1 MSAKGSIRNRLE
13 AVARRDYDYPNISE
27 AQLQKRLERSL
38 KNYRKIAQSFQEL
51 KIRQTAIV
59 SELQRIEAARQKD
72 IVHLEVDTL
81 TRTAADLGKTKLDYL
96 TLSRKVNRLRFN
108 LQRIRLDM
116 PIVKSVKLTG
126 FSTLVDRA
134 KNLDRMV
141 NDAAKLIPETE
152 SNLAALQ
159 AAADWGNRVLSGR
172 NRIRGGFS
180 KAGVEELFA
189 IAYGWQAPTS
199 NRRSALQE
207 LIKWANQ
214 SRRPELEE
222 VFKQHLEFARVKR
235 SLSRVPELNFV
246 AHQTA
251 RQAAKE
257 QEPGEEY
264 FVLLQTGRLVSEKFH
279 ADNSLW
285 VSNFVGKFA
294 SSVMESSDISE
305 AQIEWI
311 NESLRF
317 AGLAPISLSLG
328 DVSAFD
334 RLECQASPRLTQD
347 DDPLVTVIMPAFNSA
362 AWLSTAVS
370 SVLAQTWRKL
380 ELIIVDD
387 ASTDST
393 LATAKYFEALDSRV
407 RVIALASNAGPYHC
421 RNVALRVSN
430 GHLITVHDADDWSH
444 PQKIE
449 RQVEHLLSNPEV
461 LANLSQGA
469 RMEPNS
475 LQVGLAGR
483 TSILRPN
490 FSSLMFRRDPVLNDL
505 GFWDEVRFGGDS
517 EFQTRIT
524 AFYGAD
530 ALRVLAPSAS
540 AMLRV
545 VANSLTAGGVQEMLT
560 GARRLYKESFLAWH
574 TALKETGQSFYLNPN
589 EPRRFYAPRASL
601 NQSLDLVRHDL
612 VMAANLAAESHDLD
626 YAKNLTSLAREL
638 GLSVGVVH
646 VPSIQD
652 ATARIDLDFEAYCCS
667 NRVELLQNLESE
679 IGEPVTFDAG
689 LVLSTVGAAQEIFD
703 RIPSFSAEKFAL
715 LLTSQRSNHGPKLSR
730 AIANFEI
737 MYRAKPELVAAD
749 REARSYFDQ
758 SATEINEMDA
768 AQAVYR
774 LANQGLFQGSGD

>member
-1 MSAKGSIRNRLE
+1 MSAKRSVRNRLE
-13 AVARRDYDYPNISE
+13 AVARRDYDYPNIS
-27 AQLQKRLERSL
+27 AVQLQKRLERSL
-38 KNYRKIAQSFQEL
+38 NNYRTIAQRFQEL
-51 KIRQTAIV
+51 KIRQAAIA

-72 IVHLEVDTL
+72 IVHSEVDTL
-81 TRTAADLGKTKLDYL
+81 ARTAADIEKIKRNYL
-96 TLSRKVNRLRFN
+96 ALNRKVNRLRFN

-116 PIVKSVKLTG
+116 QVVKSVTLTG

-134 KNLDRMV
+134 KSLDRMV
-141 NDAAKLIPETE
+141 NDAAKLIPEFE
-152 SNLAALQ
+152 SNLAVLQ
-159 AAADWGNRVLSGR
+159 VAADWGNRVASGR
-172 NRIRGGFS
+172 NRVRGGFS
-180 KAGVEELFA
+180 KAGVEDLFA
-189 IAYGWQAPTS
+189 IAYGRQAPTS
-199 NRRSALQE
+199 NRRAALQE

-214 SRRPELEE
+214 SRRLELEQ

-235 SLSRVPELNFV
+235 SLSRVPDLNFV
-246 AHQTA
+246 AYQTA

-257 QEPGEEY
+257 EEPGEEY
-264 FVLLQTGRLVSEKFH
+264 FVLLQTARLVSEKFH

-294 SSVMESSDISE
+294 SSVMESTEISE

-311 NESLRF
+311 NESLGF

-328 DVSAFD
+328 DGCAFD
-334 RLECQASPRLTQD
+334 RLECQVPPRLTQ

-370 SVLAQTWRKL
+370 SVLAQTWQKL

-387 ASTDST
+387 ASTDAT
-393 LATAKYFEALDSRV
+393 LATAKYFEALDPRV
-407 RVIALASNAGPYHC
+407 RVIALTSNAGPYHC

-430 GHLITVHDADDWSH
+430 GDLITVHDADDWSH

-449 RQVEHLLSNPEV
+449 RQVEHLLTNPEV
-461 LANLSQGA
+461 VANLSQGA

-490 FSSLMFRRDPVLNDL
+490 FSSLMFRREPVLNDL

-517 EFQTRIT
+517 EFQTRLT

-574 TALKETGQSFYLNPN
+574 VALKETGQSFYLNPN

-601 NQSLDLVRHDL
+601 NQSLELARHDL
-612 VMAANLAAESHDLD
+612 VIAANLAAESHDLD

-638 GLSVGVVH
+638 SLSVGVVH

-652 ATARIDLDFEAYCCS
+652 ASARIDLDFEAYCCS
-667 NRVELLQNLESE
+667 NGIELLQNLESE

-703 RIPSFSAEKFAL
+703 RIPSLSAEKFAL
-715 LLTSQRSNHGPKLSR
+715 LLTSQRSNHGPKLAR

-737 MYRAKPELVAAD
+737 MYGVKPELMAAD
-749 REARSYFDQ
+749 REARSYFEQ
-758 SATEINEMDA
+758 SATEINEIDA
-768 AQAVYR
+768 TQAVYS
-774 LANQGLFQGSGD
+774 LANQGLFQDSGD